1 LKTLWG
7 IVFYDV
13 RSLVDEKICIF
24 DTTLRDG
31 EQTPGVSLTQEEKL
45 KIAMQLDKLGV
56 NVIEAGFP
64 VSSKG
69 EFDSVRQIA
78 KEGLRSQVCG
88 LSRIVKKDAQACL
101 DADVGMV
108 HVFVPTSDIQ
118 IAHTI
123 KKSHDEIVAGAMETV
138 QYVKDNGRTCL
149 FSAMDATRTSPQFLH
164 RIFKAVEEVHCDI
177 INIPDTVGVA
187 IPTSFYSFVKDIC
200 DDVNM
205 VVDVHCHNDFGLA
218 VANSLAAVE
227 AGAREVQVCVNGLGE
242 RAGNANLAETVMSL
256 HSIYQ
261 AKTDIKTEYL
271 VETARLVERLTGVK
285 IPITAPIVGENA
297 FSHES
302 GIHSHGVIENS
313 KTFEPGIMTPEM
325 VGHKRR
331 IVLGKHTGRH
341 AVAKVLEE
349 AGYHPKEEQLQE
361 ILERIKELGDKGKQI
376 ANIDLQ
382 TIADVVIGEV
392 ARGSQAVVLKE
403 VSVMTGNIITPT
415 ATVRALVR
423 GKERVFAHTGVG
435 PVDAAVNAVRG
446 LLDSE
451 TSIHICDFRI
461 EAISGG
467 ADALA
472 EVVIGV
478 EDEQGRRVSAKSA
491 REDIVMA
498 SVEALVSAINRLM
511 LQNSRAEEKKA

>member
-1 LKTLWG
+1 M
-7 IVFYDV
+7 
-13 RSLVDEKICIF
+13 
-24 DTTLRDG
+24 
-31 EQTPGVSLTQEEKL
+31 SLTQEQKVQ
-45 KIAMQLDKLGV
+45 IARQLDKLGV
-56 NVIEAGFP
+56 NIIEAGFP

-69 EFDSVRQIA
+69 EFESVRNIA
-78 KEGLRSQVCG
+78 KAGLEAKVCG
-88 LSRIVKKDAQACL
+88 LSRIVKKDAQACI
-101 DADVGMV
+101 DAEVDIV

-123 KKSHDEIVAGAMETV
+123 KMSHDDIVAGAADTV
-138 QYVKDNGRTCL
+138 QFVKDSGRTCL

-164 RIFKAVEEVHCDI
+164 RIFRAVEEAHCDI

-187 IPTSFYSFVKDIC
+187 VPSAFYRFVKDIC
-200 DDVNM
+200 DDVHM

-242 RAGNANLAETVMSL
+242 RAGNANLAETVMGL
-256 HSIYQ
+256 HAIYG
-261 AKTDIKTEYL
+261 AKTSIKTEYL
-271 VETARLVERLTGVK
+271 VETARMVERLTGVK
-285 IPITAPIVGENA
+285 IPITAPIVGDNA

-349 AGYHPKEEQLQE
+349 AGYRPTEEQLAE

-376 ANIDLQ
+376 GNIDLQ

-392 ARGSQAVVLKE
+392 AKESQAVILKE

-415 ATVRALVR
+415 ATVRAMVR
-423 GKERVFAHTGVG
+423 GKERVLANTGVG
-435 PVDAAVNAVRG
+435 PVDAAVNAVQK
-446 LLDSE
+446 LLDSD
-451 TSIHICDFRI
+451 TSIHLSDFRI
-461 EAISGG
+461 EAITGG
-467 ADALA
+467 SDALA
-472 EVVIGV
+472 QVVIGV
-478 EDEQGRRVSAKSA
+478 EDDQGRKVAARSA

-511 LQNSRAEEKKA
+511 LLNSKEKGK

>member
-1 LKTLWG
+1 
-7 IVFYDV
+7 
-13 RSLVDEKICIF
+13 
-24 DTTLRDG
+24 
-31 EQTPGVSLTQEEKL
+31 VSLTQEQKVQ
-45 KIAMQLDKLGV
+45 IARQLDKLGV
-56 NVIEAGFP
+56 NIIEAGFP

-69 EFDSVRQIA
+69 EFESVRQIA
-78 KEGLRSQVCG
+78 KAGLEAKVCG
-88 LSRIVKKDAQACL
+88 LSRIVKKDAQACI
-101 DADVGMV
+101 DAEVDIV

-123 KKSHDEIVAGAMETV
+123 KMSHDEIVAGAAETV
-138 QYVKDNGRTCL
+138 QFVKDSGKTCL

-164 RIFKAVEEVHCDI
+164 RIFRAVEEAHCDI

-187 IPTSFYSFVKDIC
+187 VPSAFYSFVKDIC
-200 DDVNM
+200 DDVHM
-205 VVDVHCHNDFGLA
+205 IVDVHCHNDFGLA

-256 HSIYQ
+256 HSIYG
-261 AKTDIKTEYL
+261 AKTSIKTEYL
-271 VETARLVERLTGVK
+271 VETARMVERLTGVK
-285 IPITAPIVGENA
+285 IPITAPIVGDNA

-349 AGYHPKEEQLQE
+349 AGYQPTEEQLAE

-376 ANIDLQ
+376 GNIDLQ
-382 TIADVVIGEV
+382 AIADVVIGEV
-392 ARGSQAVVLKE
+392 ARESQAVVLRE

-415 ATVRALVR
+415 ATVKALVR
-423 GKERVFAHTGVG
+423 GKERVLANTGVG
-435 PVDAAVNAVRG
+435 PVDAAVNAVQK
-446 LLDSE
+446 LLDSD
-451 TSIHICDFRI
+451 TSIHLSDFRI
-461 EAISGG
+461 EAITGG
-467 ADALA
+467 SDALA
-472 EVVIGV
+472 QVVIGV
-478 EDEQGRRVSAKSA
+478 EDDQGRKVSARSA

-511 LQNSRAEEKKA
+511 LLNSKGAGKEKKGE

>member
-1 LKTLWG
+1 M
-7 IVFYDV
+7 
-13 RSLVDEKICIF
+13 F

-45 KIAMQLDKLGV
+45 KIARQLDKLGV

-64 VSSKG
+64 VSSRG

-78 KEGLRSQVCG
+78 RAGLDAQVCG
-88 LSRIVKKDAQACL
+88 LSRIVRKDAQACL

-123 KKSHDEIVAGAMETV
+123 KMSHDEVVAGAQETV
-138 QYVKDNGRTCL
+138 QFVKDSGRTCL

-187 IPTSFYSFVKDIC
+187 VPSSFYRFVKDIC
-200 DDVNM
+200 DHVNM

-256 HSIYQ
+256 HSIYG
-261 AKTDIKTEYL
+261 AKTSIKTEYL
-271 VETARLVERLTGVK
+271 VETARLVERLTKVK
-285 IPITAPIVGENA
+285 IPITAPVVGENA

-302 GIHSHGVIENS
+302 GIHSQGVIENS

-349 AGYHPKEEQLQE
+349 AGYQPTEEQLQE
-361 ILERIKELGDKGKQI
+361 ILERIKELGDKGKQV

-382 TIADVVIGEV
+382 TIANVVIGEV

-423 GKERVFAHTGVG
+423 GKERVLAHTGVG
-435 PVDAAVNAVRG
+435 PVDAAVNAVQG
-446 LLDSE
+446 LLDSD
-451 TSIHICDFRI
+451 TSIHLCDFRI

-478 EDEQGRRVSAKSA
+478 EDERGRKVSARSA

-511 LQNSRAEEKKA
+511 LLNSETEQKKA

>member
-1 LKTLWG
+1 M
-7 IVFYDV
+7 
-13 RSLVDEKICIF
+13 
-24 DTTLRDG
+24 
-31 EQTPGVSLTQEEKL
+31 SLTQEQKVQ
-45 KIAMQLDKLGV
+45 IARQLDKLGV
-56 NVIEAGFP
+56 NIIEAGFP

-69 EFDSVRQIA
+69 EFESVRQIA
-78 KEGLRSQVCG
+78 KAGLEAKVCG
-88 LSRIVKKDAQACL
+88 LSRIVKKDAQACI
-101 DADVGMV
+101 DAEVDIV

-123 KKSHDEIVAGAMETV
+123 KMSHDDIVAGAADTV
-138 QYVKDNGRTCL
+138 QFVKDSGRTCL

-164 RIFKAVEEVHCDI
+164 RIFRAVEEAHCDI

-187 IPTSFYSFVKDIC
+187 VPSAFYRFVKDIC
-200 DDVNM
+200 DDVHM

-242 RAGNANLAETVMSL
+242 RAGNANLAETVMGL
-256 HSIYQ
+256 HAIYG
-261 AKTDIKTEYL
+261 AKTSIKTEYL
-271 VETARLVERLTGVK
+271 VETARMVERLTGVK
-285 IPITAPIVGENA
+285 IPITAPIVGDNA

-349 AGYHPKEEQLQE
+349 AGYRPTEEQLAE

-376 ANIDLQ
+376 GNIDLQ

-392 ARGSQAVVLKE
+392 AKESQAVILKE

-415 ATVRALVR
+415 ATVRAMVR
-423 GKERVFAHTGVG
+423 GKERVLANTGVG
-435 PVDAAVNAVRG
+435 PVDAAVNAVQK
-446 LLDSE
+446 LLDSD
-451 TSIHICDFRI
+451 TSIHLSDFRI
-461 EAISGG
+461 EAITGG
-467 ADALA
+467 SDALA
-472 EVVIGV
+472 QVVIGV
-478 EDEQGRRVSAKSA
+478 EDDQGRKVAARSA

-511 LQNSRAEEKKA
+511 LLNSKEKGK

>member
-1 LKTLWG
+1 
-7 IVFYDV
+7 
-13 RSLVDEKICIF
+13 
-24 DTTLRDG
+24 
-31 EQTPGVSLTQEEKL
+31 
-45 KIAMQLDKLGV
+45 M

-78 KEGLRSQVCG
+78 RAGLSSQVCG
-88 LSRIVKKDAQACL
+88 LARIVKKDAEACL

-108 HVFVPTSDIQ
+108 HVFTPTSDIQ

-123 KKSHDEIVAGAMETV
+123 KMSHDEIVTGAAKTV
-138 QYVKDNGRTCL
+138 ELVKDSGRTCL
-149 FSAMDATRTSPQFLH
+149 FSAMDATRTSPEFLH

-177 INIPDTVGVA
+177 INIPDTVGIAV
-187 IPTSFYSFVKDIC
+187 PSSFYRFVKDIC
-200 DDVNM
+200 ENVGM

-256 HSIYQ
+256 HSIYG
-261 AKTDIKTEYL
+261 AKTSIKTEYL
-271 VETARLVERLTGVK
+271 VETARLIERLTEVK

-313 KTFEPGIMTPEM
+313 NTFEPGIMTPEM
-325 VGHKRR
+325 VGHRRR

-341 AVAKVLEE
+341 AVKKVLDE
-349 AGYHPKEEQLQE
+349 AGYQPTEEQLLE

-376 ANIDLQ
+376 SNVDLQ
-382 TIADVVIGEV
+382 TIADVVVGEV
-392 ARGSQAVVLKE
+392 AKGSQAVVLKE

-415 ATVRALVR
+415 ATVKAMVR
-423 GKERVFAHTGVG
+423 GKERVLANTGVG
-435 PVDAAVNAVRG
+435 PVDAAVNAVQG
-446 LLDSE
+446 LLDSD
-451 TSIHICDFRI
+451 TSIHLCDFRI
-461 EAISGG
+461 EAITGG

-478 EDEQGRRVSAKSA
+478 EDDRGKRVSARSA

-498 SVEALVSAINRLM
+498 SVEALVSAINRLI
-511 LQNSRAEEKKA
+511 LLEESHR

>member
-1 LKTLWG
+1 
-7 IVFYDV
+7 
-13 RSLVDEKICIF
+13 
-24 DTTLRDG
+24 
-31 EQTPGVSLTQEEKL
+31 
-45 KIAMQLDKLGV
+45 M

-69 EFDSVRQIA
+69 EFESVRQIA
-78 KEGLRSQVCG
+78 REGLKAQVCG

-123 KKSHDEIVAGAMETV
+123 KMSHDDIVAGAMETV
-138 QYVKDNGRTCL
+138 QFVKDNGRTCL

-164 RIFKAVEEVHCDI
+164 RIFKAVEEAHCDI

-187 IPTSFYSFVKDIC
+187 VPSAFYSFVKDIC

-256 HSIYQ
+256 HAIYGARTSIR
-261 AKTDIKTEYL
+261 TEYL
-271 VETARLVERLTGVK
+271 VETGRLVERLSGVK
-285 IPITAPIVGENA
+285 IPITAPIIGENA

-302 GIHSHGVIENS
+302 GIHSHGVIEDS

-349 AGYHPKEEQLQE
+349 GGYQPTEEQLEE
-361 ILERIKELGDKGKQI
+361 ILERIKELGDKGKQV

-382 TIADVVIGEV
+382 AIADVVIGEV
-392 ARGSQAVVLKE
+392 AKGSQAVVLKE

-415 ATVRALVR
+415 ATVRAMVR
-423 GKERVFAHTGVG
+423 GKEKVLAHIGVG
-435 PVDAAVNAVRG
+435 PVDAAVNAVQG
-446 LLDSE
+446 LLESD
-451 TSIHICDFRI
+451 TSIRLSDFRI

-478 EDEQGRRVSAKSA
+478 EDDRGRKVSARSA

-511 LQNSRAEEKKA
+511 LLNGSAERKKAN

>member
-1 LKTLWG
+1 
-7 IVFYDV
+7 
-13 RSLVDEKICIF
+13 
-24 DTTLRDG
+24 
-31 EQTPGVSLTQEEKL
+31 
-45 KIAMQLDKLGV
+45 M
-56 NVIEAGFP
+56 
-64 VSSKG
+64 SSKG
-69 EFDSVRQIA
+69 EFESVRQIA
-78 KEGLRSQVCG
+78 REGLSAQVCG
-88 LSRIVKKDAQACL
+88 LSRIVKKDAEACL
-101 DADVGMV
+101 DAEVGMV

-123 KKSHDEIVAGAMETV
+123 KLSHDEIVAGARETV
-138 QYVKDNGRTCL
+138 KFVKDSGRTCL
-149 FSAMDATRTSPQFLH
+149 FSAMDATRTSPDFLK
-164 RIFKAVEEVHCDI
+164 RIFGAVEEVGCDI

-187 IPTSFYSFVKDIC
+187 VPSAFYRLVKDIC
-200 DDVNM
+200 DNVNM
-205 VVDVHCHNDFGLA
+205 IVDIHCHNDFGLA

-256 HSIYQ
+256 HSIYG
-261 AKTDIKTEYL
+261 AKTGIRTERL
-271 VETARLVERLTGVK
+271 VETAKLVERLTEVR
-285 IPITAPIVGENA
+285 IPITAPIVGDNA

-341 AVAKVLEE
+341 AVNKALMES
-349 AGYHPKEEQLQE
+349 GYRPTEEQLLE

-376 ANIDLQ
+376 SDADLQ
-382 TIADVVIGEV
+382 AIADAVIGEV
-392 ARGSQAVVLKE
+392 AKGRQAVVLKE

-415 ATVRALVR
+415 ATVRAVVR
-423 GKERVFAHTGVG
+423 GKERVFANIGVG
-435 PVDAAVNAVRG
+435 PVDAAVRAVQG
-446 LLDSE
+446 LLNTD
-451 TSIHICDFRI
+451 TSIHLSDFRI
-461 EAISGG
+461 DAISGG
-467 ADALA
+467 SDALA

-478 EDEQGRRVSAKSA
+478 EDDRGRRVSARSA

-511 LQNSRAEEKKA
+511 LLEENQK